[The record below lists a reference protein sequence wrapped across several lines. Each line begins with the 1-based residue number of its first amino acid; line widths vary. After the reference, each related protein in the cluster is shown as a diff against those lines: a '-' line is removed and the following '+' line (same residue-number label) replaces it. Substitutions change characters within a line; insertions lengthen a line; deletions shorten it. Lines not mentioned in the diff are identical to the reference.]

1 MTREQRT
8 EFRRALQD
16 ELATLRCLVT
26 SLRYEFQDAERE
38 RLKKARAECLHLVR
52 HYLAKLHPPT
62 PRKGAR
68 RPGSRP
74 RRNE

>member
-26 SLRYEFQDAERE
+26 SLRYEFHDAERD

-52 HYLAKLHPPT
+52 YYLRKLHPPAA
-62 PRKGAR
+62 PKAAR
-68 RPGSRP
+68 RPSGRP
-74 RRNE
+74 RRP